1 MVGHELSSGQFAL
14 RRKQCEEA
22 VAIFRRDHP
31 QVRALRDVT
40 MEQVEAARP
49 HLSDLIYRRC
59 RHVVGE
65 NYRTT
70 EAAKALA
77 AQRYERVGE
86 LMVLSHKSL
95 QHDYEV
101 SCAELDYLSDEAM
114 KVKGVY
120 GARMTGGGFGG
131 CIVALVQPRAVELL
145 RTHLHVT
152 YTEKFGL
159 QPNVFV
165 TNATGGASVIE

>member
-1 MVGHELSSGQFAL
+1 
-14 RRKQCEEA
+14 
-22 VAIFRRDHP
+22 
-31 QVRALRDVT
+31 
-40 MEQVEAARP
+40 
-49 HLSDLIYRRC
+49 
-59 RHVVGE
+59 VVGE
-65 NYRTT
+65 NFRTT

-131 CIVALVQPRAVELL
+131 CIVALVQPRAVEMLK
-145 RTHLHVT
+145 THLHAT

-165 TNATGGASVIE
+165 TNAMGGASGLE